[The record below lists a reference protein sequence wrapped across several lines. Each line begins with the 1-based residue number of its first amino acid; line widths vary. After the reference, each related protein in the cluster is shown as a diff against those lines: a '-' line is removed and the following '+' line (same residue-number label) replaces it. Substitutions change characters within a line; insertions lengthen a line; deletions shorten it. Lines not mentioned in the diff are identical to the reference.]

1 MASVLLVERVAVL
14 RVRRRLAQATPAARD
29 RRGHRAVAALGSSV
43 VARVDRSPPGCDGVL
58 HLEKQPRPIVHEAA
72 PSLLTSVKEHFGHVT
87 ARHAFSP

>member
-1 MASVLLVERVAVL
+1 MGSVLLVERVAVV
-14 RVRRRLAQATPAARD
+14 RVRDGSPRRLRRRERVEATEPWPLSDRAWSRAWTGPHLAATD
-29 RRGHRAVAALGSSV
+29 
-43 VARVDRSPPGCDGVL
+43 VL